1 MLYLPSMFLL
11 HRRNR
16 ILIDALYILDKLGSG
31 PTGSSFSASV
41 PGTPGSS
48 TTYVDFSTQPK
59 WGINMQTFP
68 SAISMSSKPQ
78 SLDAPFSK
86 CAPSANL
93 TKFHPSVFLSATLS
107 EQHPILRG
115 SFRSPANA
123 LTSVITVAAWLTS
136 RILLCSGHLAS
147 TAGMNTLR
155 NSSARSCTSSTFS
168 PLRDGYQVED
178 HSDGSIWGKYCT
190 RVDAAPGRGWRPVFG
205 ATGEY
210 HSLKPKSGL

>member
-48 TTYVDFSTQPK
+48 T
-59 WGINMQTFP
+59 TFP

-210 HSLKPKSGL
+210 HSLKPCST